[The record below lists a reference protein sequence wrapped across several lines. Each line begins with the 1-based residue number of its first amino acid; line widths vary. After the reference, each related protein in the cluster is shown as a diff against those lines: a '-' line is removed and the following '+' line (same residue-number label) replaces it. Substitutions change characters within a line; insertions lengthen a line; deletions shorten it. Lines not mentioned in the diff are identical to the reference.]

1 MTEFEAV
8 IGLEIHVQLGTR
20 TKLFC
25 GDEAQYGGE
34 PNSRVCPV
42 CLGLPG
48 ALPVLNGA
56 AVELAVRAALGLE
69 CSVPDESLFSRKS
82 YFYPDLPKGYQITQ
96 YERPLAVGG
105 RLLVRVAA
113 PAVGASR
120 DARADDA
127 QDWLEVRLRR
137 LHLEED
143 AGRSLHDRVRGATA
157 IDLNR
162 AGVPLIE
169 IVTEPDLRSPA
180 TARAFLERLRQTLR
194 YLGVSDC
201 DMETGSLRVDA
212 NVSIRPRGDG
222 RLGPRTELKNLNTF
236 SGVERALA
244 HEIERQVGLVRAGNR
259 IIVETLLWDADR
271 SEARPLR
278 SKEESRDYRYFP
290 DPDLPPVRIEP
301 GAIERIRSALP
312 ELPAA
317 RELRLAE
324 QYGLPAYDVHVLT
337 ADAGVADYFEAVAAG
352 AEPKAASNWVMR
364 DVLGWTAAQGAGIG
378 AFPIEAD
385 RLAGLIRRVSDGTI
399 SQTAARRVFERMT
412 TSGASADALIE
423 ELGVVQVSDDSM
435 IGAWADA
442 VMRAFPEEVDRFRA
456 GEPQVLDFLMGQLMT
471 RSGGR
476 ADPRRAAALLR
487 TRLNE

>member
-1 MTEFEAV
+1 VTEFEAV

-25 GDEAQYGGE
+25 GDEARFGGP

-69 CSVPDESLFSRKS
+69 CTVREQSRFARKS

-105 RLLVRVAA
+105 RLLVPVPVTAAGARRDA
-113 PAVGASR
+113 PAGDSP
-120 DARADDA
+120 DG
-127 QDWLEVRLRR
+127 LEVRIRR

-143 AGRSLHDRVRGATA
+143 AGRSMHDRVRGATA

-162 AGVPLIE
+162 AGVPLME

-180 TARAFLERLRQTLR
+180 EARAFLERLRQTLR
-194 YLGVSDC
+194 YLGVGDC
-201 DMETGSLRVDA
+201 DMEKGSLRVDA
-212 NVSIRPRGDG
+212 NVSIRAREDTG
-222 RLGPRTELKNLNTF
+222 LGPRTELKNLNTF

-244 HEIERQVGLVRAGNR
+244 HEIERQVGLVRAGHR
-259 IIVETLLWDADR
+259 VIAETLLWDADR

-290 DPDLPPVRIEP
+290 EPDLPPVRV
-301 GAIERIRSALP
+301 GGDTVERIRGALP

-317 RELRLAE
+317 RELRFAE

-337 ADAGVADYFEAVAAG
+337 ADAGVADYFEAVSAG
-352 AEPKAASNWVMR
+352 ADPKAASNWVMR
-364 DVLGWTAAQGAGIG
+364 DVLGWTAAQGADIG
-378 AFPIEAD
+378 AFPIEPE
-385 RLAGLIRRVSDGTI
+385 RLAGLVRRVSDGTI
-399 SQTAARRVFERMT
+399 SQTAARRVFEGMT
-412 TSGASADALIE
+412 TSGARADAVIE
-423 ELGVVQVSDDSM
+423 ELGVAQVSDAST
-435 IGAWADA
+435 IGEWADA
-442 VMRAFPEEVDRFRA
+442 VIREYPAEADRFRA
-456 GEPQVLDFLMGQLMT
+456 GEAQVLDFLMGQLMT